1 MDRLTPMA
9 DKLISTNQTIFIKG
23 RNIQEGV
30 LILHEILHEFRK
42 TGKRG
47 SFSKLTLRRPII
59 RLSRNLFK
67 MF

>member
-42 TGKRG
+42 NWKKGV
-47 SFSKLTLRRPII
+47 
-59 RLSRNLFK
+59 LFK
-67 MF
+67 IDFEKAYNKVK